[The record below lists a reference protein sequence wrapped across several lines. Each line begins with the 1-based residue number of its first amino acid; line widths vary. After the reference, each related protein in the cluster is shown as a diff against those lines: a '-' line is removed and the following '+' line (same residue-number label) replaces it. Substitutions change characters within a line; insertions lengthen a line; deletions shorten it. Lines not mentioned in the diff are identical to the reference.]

1 MNENYA
7 KLRQEQLPWTD
18 RFKPMTVNELYLDPI
33 LKNRILDFAETK
45 SMPNLIL
52 CGPPG
57 VGKTATVKCLA
68 RALYGKYASKGMLEM
83 NASDGGVK
91 VLHEEIVTFC
101 RNRMSY
107 SKVDP
112 KTNPEVYANFKLIII
127 DASDNMDENKVQPQI
142 SNIMETYKNTVRF
155 AFTCNTS
162 SNIIE
167 SIQSRC
173 LMLNCGLA
181 NISAICG
188 KLKDVCKKEQINYDS
203 NALKQIAELSRGDI
217 RSAINM
223 LQLVKNKK
231 EDIKLEYV
239 NELCDLPQQVVIK
252 KLFNTIQKKNMKSAI
267 LVARELKQYG
277 YSGSDITLGMI
288 HTLKSDTCN
297 DIPEKDKIE
306 MFKQISHAIYRIS
319 KHTDSTLQLY
329 SCIADM
335 INGNDGV

>member
-1 MNENYA
+1 MNEYD
-7 KLRQEQLPWTD
+7 KTRFDQLPWTD
-18 RFKPMTVNELYLDPI
+18 KYKPLTFDDLHLDNV
-33 LKNRILDFAETK
+33 LKNKINNFAENK
-45 SMPNLIL
+45 FIPNLIL

-57 VGKTATVKCLA
+57 IGKTSTMKCLA
-68 RALYGKYASKGMLEM
+68 RTLYGKYGNKGMLEM

-91 VLHEEIVTFC
+91 VLHEDIVTFC
-101 RNRMSY
+101 RNKINY
-107 SKVDP
+107 P
-112 KTNPEVYANFKLIII
+112 KEDQKKFADFKLIII

-142 SNIMETYKNTVRF
+142 SKIMETYKNHVRF

-173 LMLNCGLA
+173 LVLNCPLISSELISQRLNDICMGE
-181 NISAICG
+181 NISI
-188 KLKDVCKKEQINYDS
+188 DKK
-203 NALKQIAELSRGDI
+203 ALKKISELSRGDL

-223 LQLVKNKK
+223 LQLIKNKNCN
-231 EDIKLEYV
+231 IKNNTEFNLKLDHV

-252 KLFNTIQKKNMKSAI
+252 KLFTEIKNKNMKNSI
-267 LVARELKQYG
+267 LIIDELKQYG

-288 HTLKSDTCN
+288 HTLKSEIFD
-297 DIPEKDKIE
+297 DVSEKDKII
-306 MFKQISHAIYRIS
+306 MFKIISHSIYRIS

-335 INGNDGV
+335 IVI